1 MNQKQNGE
9 AQRGKE
15 NRITG
20 GADYGTRRFF
30 STYRIRRDGMD

>member
-20 GADYGTRRFF
+20 APIREHVGFF
-30 STYRIRRDGMD
+30 QRIALGVTA